1 MGAPRLP
8 RLSLSSATN
17 ADGKWAKRPTLCKPE
32 DGGPVPPDEIA
43 GLDRGKGGFHGASCD
58 DGYVHRTWADLR
70 GASLTAS
77 PLPVDV
83 IALDFDRPESEWLK
97 GHPDLVEI
105 YQRQRA
111 ATFVVQT
118 QDAERFHVFFKVPS
132 GTRVP
137 ARFPGHGPA
146 PPDNFRHFGELK
158 GCWSSGGTKAGYV
171 VLPTQQRPD
180 GKGTY
185 HVVNGDPTAPVLI
198 DPRLLAHL
206 QDGTPAAM
214 NTPSLVVRTAMVS
227 SRRTEWTT
235 C

>member
-1 MGAPRLP
+1 MAIPNRDQLGGTAFARAWARLGYP
-8 RLSLSSATN
+8 VFPLSSATN

-111 ATFVVQT
+111 ATFVVQDAGRRAVSRLF
-118 QDAERFHVFFKVPS
+118 QGAERHP
-132 GTRVP
+132 R
-137 ARFPGHGPA
+137 PGPI
-146 PPDNFRHFGELK
+146 P
-158 GCWSSGGTKAGYV
+158 
-171 VLPTQQRPD
+171 RPR
-180 GKGTY
+180 
-185 HVVNGDPTAPVLI
+185 PC
-198 DPRLLAHL
+198 
-206 QDGTPAAM
+206 AA
-214 NTPSLVVRTAMVS
+214 
-227 SRRTEWTT
+227 
-235 C
+235 